1 MLTKWKRL
9 SAFSLV
15 ELLCTLL
22 LGSIIAGSAI
32 AVLSGCIQSY
42 EQVLA
47 LTEARRRGE
56 MVLQIL
62 RLPAE
67 NAGLGIPFDPAG
79 YKSALCIGKTTIP
92 ALYGWTGP
100 VSVQGNE
107 LRLVYAVPTSTVNEA
122 LAIET
127 NPSGDCTI
135 RLSVVPKAGQIEAW
149 SGVGPSKTR
158 SWVVF
163 APSHYPFLVT
173 SLSSQTLSVR
183 SASPSWIPHEG
194 SLSYLRALRALVVS
208 FPGQEPAFCT
218 EDMTTGSGLQERVLG
233 ISGFKAEFDPGTHIL
248 CLRVLSRG
256 GKRHS
261 KMISPA
267 TLTGWPGT
275 IPEENRHYVLSVSTW
290 MCRIRNGGESI

>member
-1 MLTKWKRL
+1 LLIIRKRFL
-9 SAFSLV
+9 AFSLI
-15 ELLCTLL
+15 ELLCAML

-32 AVLSGCIQSY
+32 GILAGCIQSY

-79 YKSALCIGKTTIP
+79 YKSALRIGKTTIP
-92 ALYGWTGP
+92 ALYGWSGP
-100 VSVQGNE
+100 ASVQGNE

-122 LAIET
+122 LATET
-127 NPSGDCTI
+127 MPSEDRVI
-135 RLSVVPKAGQIEAW
+135 RLSSSPQAGQVEAW
-149 SGVGPSKTR
+149 TGVGPSKTR

-163 APSHYPFLVT
+163 APSPNPFLVT
-173 SLSSQTLSVR
+173 SLSNQALSVR
-183 SASPSWIPHEG
+183 SARSSWIAHG
-194 SLSYLRALRALVVS
+194 SSLSYLRALRALVVS

-233 ISGFKAEFDPGTHIL
+233 ISGFKAEFDTETRIL
-248 CLRVLSRG
+248 TLRVLSRG
-256 GKRHS
+256 GKRHP
-261 KMISPA
+261 KVISPDN
-267 TLTGWPGT
+267 LPGWPYA
-275 IPEENRHYVLSVSTW
+275 ISEENRHYVLSVSTW
-290 MCRIRNGGESI
+290 TCRIRNGGETI

>member
-1 MLTKWKRL
+1 LLIKWKWIH
-9 SAFSLV
+9 AFTLV

-22 LGSIIAGSAI
+22 LGSVISGSAI

-67 NAGLGIPFDPAG
+67 NAGFGIPFDPAG
-79 YKSALCIGKTTIP
+79 YQSALCIGKTTIP
-92 ALYGWTGP
+92 ALYGWIGP

-107 LRLVYAVPTSTVNEA
+107 LRLVYAVPTSTINEA
-122 LAIET
+122 LATET
-127 NPSGDCTI
+127 MPSEDRVI
-135 RLSVVPKAGQIEAW
+135 RLSAAPQAGQVEAW
-149 SGVGPSKTR
+149 SGVGPSRTR

-163 APSHYPFLVT
+163 APSPCPFLVT
-173 SLSSQTLSVR
+173 SLSNQALSVR
-183 SASPSWIPHEG
+183 SARPSWIAHG
-194 SLSYLRALRALVVS
+194 SSLSYLRALRALVVS
-208 FPGQEPAFCT
+208 IPGHEPAFCT

-233 ISGFKAEFDPGTHIL
+233 ISGFKSEFDPETRVL
-248 CLRVLSRG
+248 TLKVLSRG
-256 GKRHS
+256 GKRHP
-261 KMISPA
+261 KAISPV
-267 TLTGWPGT
+267 TLQGWPGT

-290 MCRIRNGGESI
+290 TYRIRNGGETI